1 MGQPPTI
8 PDALT
13 GASPVSIHRKLLFNL
28 ALFALTGGLIAI
40 TLKVCFRA
48 GWDTSP
54 MALGFYR
61 MLVIGIVY
69 LLLAVNRQ
77 DRLLPASVRARAYL
91 LAATVLKAIVNALLL
106 YGLLIMDAAVFQ
118 ILFSCLYPAFSLMIT
133 RYANR
138 LSDRLTAGRVSG
150 CLLGAGAAVM
160 IGLKDGFDFSTNIGL
175 WGFCIA
181 GLACLVAGIHLNL
194 ERKAIEHGATPMQSM
209 LGVSLYTAP
218 LFLVFA
224 VVAGEPL
231 AAPLASGSGLSAL
244 LFCVLIGVLHYAA
257 RRYCQGISQVS
268 GFLLIEL
275 LVVFV
280 TVVTA
285 VLFLGEILT
294 WPAVV
299 GLACL
304 PVALWIGRARLK
316 VETP

>member
-1 MGQPPTI
+1 M

-13 GASPVSIHRKLLFNL
+13 GSSQVFIHRKTLFNL
-28 ALFALTGGLIAI
+28 ALFALTGGFIAI
-40 TLKVCFRA
+40 TLKMCFRA

-77 DRLLPASVRARAYL
+77 DRLLPASVRARTYL
-91 LAATVLKAIVNALLL
+91 LAATALKAIVNALLL
-106 YGLLIMDAAVFQ
+106 YGLLIMDVAVFQ

-150 CLLGAGAAVM
+150 CLLGAGAAVL
-160 IGLKDGFDFSTNIGL
+160 IGLKDGFDFSTNISL

-231 AAPLASGSGLSAL
+231 AAPLASGNGLSAL
-244 LFCVLIGVLHYAA
+244 LFCVLIGGFHYVA

-275 LVVFV
+275 LVVFI

-285 VLFLGEILT
+285 VLFLGEILN
-294 WPAVV
+294 WPTVV

-304 PVALWIGRARLK
+304 PVALWIGRARVK
-316 VETP
+316 PETP